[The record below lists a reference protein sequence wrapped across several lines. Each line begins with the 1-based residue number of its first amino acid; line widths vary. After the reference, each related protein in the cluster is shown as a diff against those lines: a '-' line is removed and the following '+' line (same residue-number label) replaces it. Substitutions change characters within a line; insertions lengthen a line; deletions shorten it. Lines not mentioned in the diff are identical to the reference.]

1 MKTTSSLVVA
11 FFLGF
16 SSCAIFAQTS
26 APTASTPITS
36 GTQASIST
44 VQAYQ
49 QEQQALSTEMSAL
62 FSQGAT
68 QQQIEA
74 WQTQN
79 APRFAA
85 QQALAQQMAAES
97 ALQPMP
103 DMGQP
108 NIPANASPTMKDFL
122 ANQAALINARAQI
135 HNQLLSALP
144 AEVTLDQVSQMQSQ
158 EMQLFQQQQA
168 QQISNQQQQA
178 TTLAAESAN
187 TPIPVPSSASIP
199 ANATPQMQ
207 AFLNLRF
214 QLMHDQIVMLNQNIG
229 VDTQTRNQAIQQWMT
244 QNATRMQQLQTLAT
258 NLTPAT
264 SN

>member
-1 MKTTSSLVVA
+1 MIILQVARPNHLAIDENHFLLVVA
-11 FFLGF
+11 FFLEF

-26 APTASTPITS
+26 APLHQPNNLRH
-36 GTQASIST
+36 QASIST

-49 QEQQALSTEMSAL
+49 QEQQALSTELSAL

-108 NIPANASPTMKDFL
+108 NIQANASPTMQAFL
-122 ANQAALINARAQI
+122 TNQAALVKAAPN
-135 HNQLLSALP
+135 HNQLLSVLP
-144 AEVTLDQVSQMQSQ
+144 AEVPW
-158 EMQLFQQQQA
+158 
-168 QQISNQQQQA
+168 I
-178 TTLAAESAN
+178 
-187 TPIPVPSSASIP
+187 
-199 ANATPQMQ
+199 
-207 AFLNLRF
+207 R
-214 QLMHDQIVMLNQNIG
+214 
-229 VDTQTRNQAIQQWMT
+229 
-244 QNATRMQQLQTLAT
+244 
-258 NLTPAT
+258 
-264 SN
+264 